1 MATSTTFILISI
13 FVLVYICTVHSLG
26 QSEFRDARFVL
37 AFPVSVLC
45 VLGVLRGGDVQEKPI
60 LELVLIP
67 YAALAYALIFMVIML
82 ILFLFRSRIQKVLKR
97 HDRPKLGNEEIGKKQ
112 RTVTN
117 QEKRL
122 KENLD
127 ETCPRI
133 EEVSPKA
140 KGSRS

>member
-13 FVLVYICTVHSLG
+13 FVLVYICTVHSLE

-82 ILFLFRSRIQKVLKR
+82 ILFLFRSRILKVLKR
-97 HDRPKLGNEEIGKKQ
+97 RDRAQSESEEIERQ
-112 RTVTN
+112 RKVVAN
-117 QEKRL
+117 IENESDEDQDEKPL
-122 KENLD
+122 
-127 ETCPRI
+127 
-133 EEVSPKA
+133 
-140 KGSRS
+140 

>member
-1 MATSTTFILISI
+1 MTTSTTIILISI
-13 FVLVYICTVHSLG
+13 FVLVYICTVYAFG
-26 QSEFRDARFVL
+26 QSELCDAKFVL

-45 VLGVLRGGDVQEKPI
+45 VLGVLRGDVQEKPI

-67 YAALAYALIFMVIML
+67 YAALAYALIFMVILL

-97 HDRPKLGNEEIGKKQ
+97 RDRPKLGNEEIGKKQ